1 MKKIIMSLVACL
13 LLGALALTGLAAENA
28 LVLSSVD
35 AAPGEMIYMTLSLTE
50 PVVGDSMAVTYTYD
64 TNILEPVPGSCSW
77 EQKGMLQDFGK
88 TNDAGVW
95 AGKETVK
102 LQGDICVLAFRVLD
116 KAKLVQSTV
125 TCTLI
130 VKNSSQEAGRY
141 IAEGTVYQHCEH
153 EYGSWTDIGSLGHSR
168 VCSKCHRQQTQS
180 HNYDSGQDKTDASGA
195 TVKQFTCIDC
205 RAYKQLRL
213 DQAGGKEEITF
224 SPGTTIPNTNGSG
237 NQGGVTDGDSHA
249 GHDHSTDSI
258 VQGSADSTKPGVSD
272 QASQP
277 HDHTHT
283 DEIKAQE
290 AGDPKV
296 TAFVIAG
303 VVVVLIA
310 AAVLFLKKKK

>member
-1 MKKIIMSLVACL
+1 MKKLIVSLLALL
-13 LLGALALTGLAAENA
+13 LLGALALTGFAAENPM
-28 LVLSSVD
+28 VLSSVE
-35 AAPGEMIYMTLSLTE
+35 AAPGDLVYMTLSLTE

-77 EQKGMLQDFGK
+77 EYKGVLQDFGK

-102 LQGDICVLAFRVLD
+102 LQNDICVLAFRVLD

-141 IAEGTVYQHCEH
+141 IAEGTVYQQCEH
-153 EYGSWTDIGSLGHSR
+153 EYGNWTDIGSLGHSR
-168 VCSKCHRQQTQS
+168 VCAKCHRQQTQS

-224 SPGTTIPNTNGSG
+224 SPGTTVPNTNGSG
-237 NQGGVTDGDSHA
+237 NQGVVTDGDSHA
-249 GHDHSTDSI
+249 GHDHSAGGT
-258 VQGSADSTKPGVSD
+258 VQDGSGITIPAVPGQSE
-272 QASQP
+272 QT
-277 HDHTHT
+277 HDHIHT
-283 DEIKAQE
+283 GQINTQE

-296 TAFVIAG
+296 TALVIAG
-303 VVVVLIA
+303 VVVVLVA